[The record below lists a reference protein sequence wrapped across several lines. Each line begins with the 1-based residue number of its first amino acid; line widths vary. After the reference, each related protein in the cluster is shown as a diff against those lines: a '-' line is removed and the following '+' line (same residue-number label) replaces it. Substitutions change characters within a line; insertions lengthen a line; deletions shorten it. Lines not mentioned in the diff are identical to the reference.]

1 LIYELNHFGI
11 VIKDL
16 DKSLAFYQDILGAK
30 VVFTGFIESTK
41 TDVVYLQISGGM
53 IELLHRAEPPADEA
67 FGITHIA
74 FLTNDLDGDYQK
86 LVDAGY
92 EGLTAPKVAGTGVGR
107 LAFVR
112 DPNGARVELLQRD
125 VKMRDGVLDHAIV
138 KSFDHYS
145 LIANN
150 LEGALDFYHDKL
162 GMDVLKTV
170 NIPAT
175 ELEMNYLNYG
185 YDLLE
190 LLHRPIPSKDPIFAH
205 IALRVDNV
213 DDALA
218 RFATQG
224 VPAEAGTPKPAGTG
238 IGRIGVIRDPDGV
251 KIELLDRPDI
261 RDL

>member
-1 LIYELNHFGI
+1 VIYELNHFGI

-16 DKSLAFYQDILGAK
+16 EKSLAFYQGLLGAT
-30 VVFTGFIESTK
+30 VVFEGFIESTK
-41 TDVVYLQISGGM
+41 TDVVYLQIAGGM
-53 IELLHRAEPPADEA
+53 IELLHRADPPADEA

-74 FLTNDLDGDYQK
+74 FMTNDLDGDYQK
-86 LVDAGY
+86 LIDAGY

-112 DPNGARVELLQRD
+112 DANGARVELLQRD
-125 VKMRDGVLDHAIV
+125 VKMRDGIIDHPII

-150 LEGALDFYHDKL
+150 LEGALDFYHEQLEMKI
-162 GMDVLKTV
+162 LKTV

-175 ELEMNYLNYG
+175 ELEINYLNYG
-185 YDLLE
+185 YDVLE
-190 LLHRPIPSKDPIFAH
+190 LLHRPTPSQDPIFAH

-213 DDALA
+213 DTALA
-218 RFATQG
+218 EFARQG
-224 VPAEAGTPKPAGTG
+224 VTAEAGTPKPAGTG

-251 KIELLDRPDI
+251 KVELLDRPDI
-261 RDL
+261 REL

>member
-1 LIYELNHFGI
+1 VIYELNHFGI

-16 DKSLAFYQDILGAK
+16 EKSLAFYQDVLGAK
-30 VVFTGFIESTK
+30 IVFKGFIESTK
-41 TDVVYLQISGGM
+41 TDVIYLQISGGQ
-53 IELLHRAEPPADEA
+53 IELLHRAAPPADEA

-112 DPNGARVELLQRD
+112 DANGARVELLQRD
-125 VKMRDGVLDHAIV
+125 VKMREGVLDHPII

-150 LEGALDFYHDKL
+150 LEGALDFYHEQL

-170 NIPAT
+170 TIPAT

-190 LLHRPIPSKDPIFAH
+190 LLHRPTPSQDPIFAH
-205 IALRVDNV
+205 IALRVDDV
-213 DDALA
+213 DAALA
-218 RFATQG
+218 HFATQG
-224 VPAEAGTPKPAGTG
+224 VPAEPGTPKPAGTG

-251 KIELLDRPDI
+251 KIELLDRADI